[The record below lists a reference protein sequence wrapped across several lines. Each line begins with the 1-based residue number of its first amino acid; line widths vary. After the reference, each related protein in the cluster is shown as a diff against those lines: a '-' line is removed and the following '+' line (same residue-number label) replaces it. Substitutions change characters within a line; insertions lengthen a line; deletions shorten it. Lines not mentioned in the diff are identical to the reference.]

1 MVLRELEDRMRLIG
15 WVVKLGAVG
24 LVYLGMTSGIHVTLP
39 DEILGYKVPA
49 GAQEWVDRN
58 AQIAEYG
65 KKTTASFQN
74 VADTLGKH

>member
-24 LVYLGMTSGIHVTLP
+24 LVYLGMTSGIHITLP
-39 DEILGYKVPA
+39 DEILGYKMPA
-49 GAQEWVDRN
+49 SAQQWVDRN

-65 KKTTASFQN
+65 TRTKASFQN
-74 VADTLGKH
+74 IADTLGKH

>member
-1 MVLRELEDRMRLIG
+1 MRLIG
-15 WVVKLGAVG
+15 WVVKLGALG
-24 LVYLGMTSGIHVTLP
+24 AVYFGMTSGMHITLP
-39 DEILGYKVPA
+39 DEVLGYKVPA

-74 VADTLGKH
+74 IADTLGGKH

>member
-1 MVLRELEDRMRLIG
+1 MVLREREDRMRLIG

-49 GAQEWVDRN
+49 SAQQWVDRN

-65 KKTTASFQN
+65 TKTKASFQN
-74 VADTLGKH
+74 IADTLGKH